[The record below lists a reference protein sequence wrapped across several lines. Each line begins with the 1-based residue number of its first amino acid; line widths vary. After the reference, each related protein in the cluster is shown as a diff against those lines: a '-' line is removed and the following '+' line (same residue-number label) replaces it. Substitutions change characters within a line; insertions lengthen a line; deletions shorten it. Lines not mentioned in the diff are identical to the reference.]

1 MNTPSRVAPLILL
14 AGLAAPAL
22 AQDRLPE
29 PPPAP
34 TPSVTERLRVEGYED
49 FLAAYK
55 RAGSPRL
62 LVYTD
67 IVSVTGSAQ
76 KTLND
81 LGTVSRLGNRVQ
93 DLFAGPEVV
102 LVNLPAGEILS
113 AEARASLRSNDEFGA
128 ARIVGQRVGA
138 DVVVFVRLIEQS
150 GRSDGASYAGTYVI
164 ADLSR
169 GTNIGS
175 NTFDM
180 TPEKGQTD
188 FTSRRMGEYARAIAR
203 AVVTRFIEQFP
214 AASGAAP
221 VTPAAPAQEPIS
233 TQTPAQVPPPL
244 DPARP
249 QASAPAPQPVAPP
262 MAYRRFTIRVVGDY
276 EDQDLLAFR
285 DALRSTW
292 GIRPDSVM
300 LRQESDSNS
309 GALTNFELMAGID
322 TLELRSAVRR
332 VAIERLGMEA
342 NVIESREGLISLKL
356 EPVTFSSR
364 QRMLAGGAWNGRN
377 EEARLQMLRAYETAG
392 RPRIA
397 IMVNN
402 AKPVVEGLE
411 ADAAIAG
418 APTQT
423 SENAVNVVVSP
434 RVVLGANAENNSS
447 QNASSAQGGAQGGND
462 SSTLR
467 VGEGTARVIV
477 REELKDRKYDRA
489 EDRLIDTA
497 VIEDQLIQR
506 FVDLRLDV
514 RDLSGAQQKMLRARE
529 LGDKAWDEAQ
539 LASELGKA
547 AGADVVVSG
556 LAKVQRSRA
565 DQSPQRVTYTL
576 RAFRVSDGRVIGA
589 ASVARDLRLTNE
601 TIDQALTELVSQA
614 TGKIVE
620 QMTDTWTGGR

>member
-1 MNTPSRVAPLILL
+1 MI
-14 AGLAAPAL
+14 
-22 AQDRLPE
+22 
-29 PPPAP
+29 
-34 TPSVTERLRVEGYED
+34 
-49 FLAAYK
+49 
-55 RAGSPRL
+55 
-62 LVYTD
+62 
-67 IVSVTGSAQ
+67 
-76 KTLND
+76 
-81 LGTVSRLGNRVQ
+81 
-93 DLFAGPEVV
+93 
-102 LVNLPAGEILS
+102 
-113 AEARASLRSNDEFGA
+113 
-128 ARIVGQRVGA
+128 
-138 DVVVFVRLIEQS
+138 
-150 GRSDGASYAGTYVI
+150 
-164 ADLSR
+164 
-169 GTNIGS
+169 
-175 NTFDM
+175 
-180 TPEKGQTD
+180 
-188 FTSRRMGEYARAIAR
+188 
-203 AVVTRFIEQFP
+203 
-214 AASGAAP
+214 
-221 VTPAAPAQEPIS
+221 
-233 TQTPAQVPPPL
+233 
-244 DPARP
+244 
-249 QASAPAPQPVAPP
+249 
-262 MAYRRFTIRVVGDY
+262 
-276 EDQDLLAFR
+276 
-285 DALRSTW
+285 
-292 GIRPDSVM
+292 
-300 LRQESDSNS
+300 
-309 GALTNFELMAGID
+309 
-322 TLELRSAVRR
+322 
-332 VAIERLGMEA
+332 
-342 NVIESREGLISLKL
+342 
-356 EPVTFSSR
+356 
-364 QRMLAGGAWNGRN
+364 
-377 EEARLQMLRAYETAG
+377 
-392 RPRIA
+392 
-397 IMVNN
+397 NN

>member
-1 MNTPSRVAPLILL
+1 MNTLSRVASMVLL
-14 AGLAAPAL
+14 AGTVSAAL

-34 TPSVTERLRVEGYED
+34 TPSVTERLRVEGYEE

-102 LVNLPAGEILS
+102 LVNLPAGEILT

-138 DVVVFVRLIEQS
+138 DVVVFIRLIEQS
-150 GRSDGASYAGTYVI
+150 GRSDGSSYAGTYVI

-180 TPEKGQTD
+180 FPEKGQTD
-188 FTSRRMGEYARAIAR
+188 FTSRRMGEYARAIAK

-214 AASGAAP
+214 GPSA
-221 VTPAAPAQEPIS
+221 TPAAVAPVSPATEPIS

-244 DPARP
+244 DPAKP
-249 QASAPAPQPVAPP
+249 QASAPTPQPVAPP
-262 MAYRRFTIRVVGDY
+262 MAYRRFSIRVVGNY
-276 EDQDLLAFR
+276 EDQDLIAFR

-309 GALTNFELMAGID
+309 GALSTFELMAGID

-377 EEARLQMLRAYETAG
+377 EEARLQMLRAYEVAG

-402 AKPVVEGLE
+402 AKPVVDGLE
-411 ADAAIAG
+411 ADAALAS
-418 APTQT
+418 APGQT

-434 RVVLGANAENNSS
+434 RVVLGANAES
-447 QNASSAQGGAQGGND
+447 G
-462 SSTLR
+462 ST
-467 VGEGTARVIV
+467 
-477 REELKDRKYDRA
+477 
-489 EDRLIDTA
+489 
-497 VIEDQLIQR
+497 
-506 FVDLRLDV
+506 
-514 RDLSGAQQKMLRARE
+514 
-529 LGDKAWDEAQ
+529 
-539 LASELGKA
+539 
-547 AGADVVVSG
+547 
-556 LAKVQRSRA
+556 
-565 DQSPQRVTYTL
+565 
-576 RAFRVSDGRVIGA
+576 
-589 ASVARDLRLTNE
+589 
-601 TIDQALTELVSQA
+601 
-614 TGKIVE
+614 
-620 QMTDTWTGGR
+620 